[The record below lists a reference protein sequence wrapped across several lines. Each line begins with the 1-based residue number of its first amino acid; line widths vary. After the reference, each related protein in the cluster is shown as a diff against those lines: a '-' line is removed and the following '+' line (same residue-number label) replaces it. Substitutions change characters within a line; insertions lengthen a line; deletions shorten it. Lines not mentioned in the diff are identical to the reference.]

1 MHLQDFLKSAGD
13 YSCLAED
20 YIYAVLDKFGLAH
33 DYRDVTLLTTLYTV
47 YSKEIGVD
55 KEFFVQDPVKLMEET
70 AQNIFGKEIN
80 VSVVKQDITSFKDL
94 PFDRY
99 AAVRFD
105 YSGHSHWVLSYNQQR
120 IFDSMKNSQCVRLG
134 KPTTARIIDIEI
146 VDSVDGKSE

>member
-1 MHLQDFLKSAGD
+1 MYLQDFLKSAGD

-55 KEFFVQDPVKLMEET
+55 KEFFVNDPVKLMKET
-70 AQNIFGKEIN
+70 AKAIFDKEIKVN
-80 VSVVKQDITSFKDL
+80 VVKQDITTFKDL
-94 PFDRY
+94 PFDKY

-105 YSGHSHWVLSYNQQR
+105 YNGHSHWVLSYNQQQ
-120 IFDSMKNSQCVRLG
+120 IFNSMKNSQCVRLG
-134 KPTTARIIDIEI
+134 KPVTARVFIIEI
-146 VDSVDGKSE
+146 VDGKSE